1 MPVAKDSNANEMC
14 PALHEPALQAREP
27 GQHISLHRAPT
38 QISRA
43 EGRKPAPIQLAQP
56 KLLQTSPPLGITGGK
71 GKDPPLSFTFPLK
84 FHRNRQV
91 VFKPFIHQVLEGTT
105 TTKHQPDEVFIAILQ
120 FLRTHKSED
129 ALTTSPHPVL
139 SCGEKS
145 LPPWEQR
152 GVSRGRKTS
161 PLGLFVPLMLVGVVN
176 IGTTKPEAISYELSH
191 TG

>member
-14 PALHEPALQAREP
+14 PALREPALQAREP
-27 GQHISLHRAPT
+27 GQHIRLRRAPA

-43 EGRKPAPIQLAQP
+43 EGRKPAPIQLVQP
-56 KLLQTSPPLGITGGK
+56 KLLQTSLLLGIAGGK

-84 FHRNRQV
+84 FHRNIQV
-91 VFKPFIHQVLEGTT
+91 MFKPFIYQVFEGTA
-105 TTKHQPDEVFIAILQ
+105 TTKHQPDEVFIATL
-120 FLRTHKSED
+120 LRTHKSED
-129 ALTTSPHPVL
+129 ALTTSPYPVL

-145 LPPWEQR
+145 LPTWEQR
-152 GVSRGRKTS
+152 GVSKGGKTS
-161 PLGLFVPLMLVGVVN
+161 PLGLFVPLMLVGVFN